1 MFFEHKEVLF
11 LLIIPIF
18 IIFFKIQTNYKRYF
32 SNEMFEK
39 IFVNYKVNRSIFIL
53 LTACYVFI
61 VLAMAKPVLQ
71 QKYNQA
77 SSKID
82 IVVALDMSKSMTC
95 KDVYPSRFA
104 FAKAKLKEFINQAY
118 FMSIA
123 VIGFSNFSFLIASST
138 HDKTSL
144 IYLINHVKKNQ
155 IFMRGTNILNA
166 LKSTNWLLRE
176 EKNKIVVFFTD
187 GGNKTDFI
195 KEIKYANIHHIKVFV
210 CATATIKGGV
220 IKTDKG
226 ILTDSEGNIVVT
238 RLNPAIRVL
247 CQKTGGFYIQA
258 NTTRR
263 DIDKIIDII
272 KARYAINKQRKKQRQ
287 ELYFIPLSLAVFL
300 FFISLIGIKR

>member
-1 MFFEHKEVLF
+1 
-11 LLIIPIF
+11 
-18 IIFFKIQTNYKRYF
+18 
-32 SNEMFEK
+32 
-39 IFVNYKVNRSIFIL
+39 
-53 LTACYVFI
+53 
-61 VLAMAKPVLQ
+61 
-71 QKYNQA
+71 
-77 SSKID
+77 
-82 IVVALDMSKSMTC
+82 
-95 KDVYPSRFA
+95 
-104 FAKAKLKEFINQAY
+104 
-118 FMSIA
+118 
-123 VIGFSNFSFLIASST
+123 
-138 HDKTSL
+138 
-144 IYLINHVKKNQ
+144 
-155 IFMRGTNILNA
+155 MRGTNILNA

-195 KEIKYANIHHIKVFV
+195 KEIKYANIHNIKVFV